1 MANTNEKISI
11 KSGKLEIVST
21 TTDIKLNSNTYI
33 HLGAKEGVFID
44 IGNIDGDNKTNSLI
58 INAPS
63 IELGL
68 NKPGY
73 KQEPIVK
80 GDTLEQKLIQ
90 MTSIIEDLAYQI
102 RLISNP
108 DSQPHA
114 VNLYNNILAENTIL
128 KNELKVIKSKVSKSI

>member
-68 NKPGY
+68 NK
-73 KQEPIVK
+73 
-80 GDTLEQKLIQ
+80 
-90 MTSIIEDLAYQI
+90 
-102 RLISNP
+102 
-108 DSQPHA
+108 
-114 VNLYNNILAENTIL
+114 
-128 KNELKVIKSKVSKSI
+128 SKSDTIEFLQEEIFKLEKKINRL

>member
-1 MANTNEKISI
+1 MKKISI
-11 KSGKLEIVST
+11 KSGKLEVVST

-44 IGNIDGDNKTNSLI
+44 IGNIDGDNKRNSLI

-80 GDTLEQKLIQ
+80 GDTLEQKLNQ
-90 MTSIIEDLAYQI
+90 IIEDLAYQT
-102 RLISNP
+102 RLICNP
-108 DSQPHA
+108 DSKPHA
-114 VNLYNNILAENTIL
+114 INLYNNILAETTQV
-128 KNELKVIKSKVSKSI
+128 KKELKDIKSNVSKTI